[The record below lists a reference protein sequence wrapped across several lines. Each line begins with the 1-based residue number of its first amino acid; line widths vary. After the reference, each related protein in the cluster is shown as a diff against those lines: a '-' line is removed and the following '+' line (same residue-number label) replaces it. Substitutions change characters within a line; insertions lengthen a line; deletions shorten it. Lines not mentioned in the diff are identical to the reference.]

1 MDSEWDVSWWV
12 LIWLSLSF
20 VSDVGYVARVG
31 VVNAVGH
38 NLKFKVVFNSFLL
51 FETSKTWFYK
61 LPAAKLIKFEFL
73 NKKKNLTI
81 FQNFE

>member
-38 NLKFKVVFNSFLL
+38 NLKFKGVFNSFLMLLKKETVSLKL
-51 FETSKTWFYK
+51 FEKRNVRK
-61 LPAAKLIKFEFL
+61 L
-73 NKKKNLTI
+73 
-81 FQNFE
+81 

>member
-51 FETSKTWFYK
+51 LKTSKTWFYK
-61 LPAAKLIKFEFL
+61 LHDASKESQVATPSLEYS
-73 NKKKNLTI
+73 
-81 FQNFE
+81 FQVDML

>member
-20 VSDVGYVARVG
+20 VSDVSYVARVG
-31 VVNAVGH
+31 VINAVGH

-51 FETSKTWFYK
+51 LKKETFRWG
-61 LPAAKLIKFEFL
+61 FL
-73 NKKKNLTI
+73 KRGMFGNYGTGV
-81 FQNFE
+81 EH

>member
-38 NLKFKVVFNSFLL
+38 NLKFKGVFNPGF
-51 FETSKTWFYK
+51 FFTDFR
-61 LPAAKLIKFEFL
+61 
-73 NKKKNLTI
+73 
-81 FQNFE
+81 